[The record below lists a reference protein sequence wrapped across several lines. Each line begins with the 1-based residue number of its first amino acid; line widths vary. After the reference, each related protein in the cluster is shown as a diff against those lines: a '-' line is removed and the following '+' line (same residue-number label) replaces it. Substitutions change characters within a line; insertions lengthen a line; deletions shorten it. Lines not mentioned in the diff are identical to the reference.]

1 MGLTPEL
8 AAYCEPALS
17 VAFVMAAFWSSTALF
32 RGLLA
37 KARTTK
43 SLAAS
48 GILRIVVAASAGAL
62 SIAYPNLNGALLG
75 VAAWILSYAIEM
87 TISGWRLQRLGWYV
101 QTTK

>member
-8 AAYCEPALS
+8 ASYCEPAMA

-48 GILRIVVAASAGAL
+48 GILRIMVASAAASL
-62 SIAYPNLNGALLG
+62 SIVYPDLNGALLG
-75 VAAWILSYAIEM
+75 VSAWILSYALE
-87 TISGWRLQRLGWYV
+87 TAISGWRLQRLGWYA
-101 QTTK
+101 QT